1 MLEAV
6 EASVRQ
12 DMAGVS
18 VDVGA
23 ALALAAAFGVE
34 RRAAAYLITQA
45 ARGIATSMAKGR
57 EAGNFEERP
66 TEAFP

>member
-6 EASVRQ
+6 EASIRQ

-18 VDVGA
+18 VDAGA

-34 RRAAAYLITQA
+34 GRWAAYLITQA
-45 ARGIATSMAKGR
+45 TRGIAAGVAKGR
-57 EAGNFEERP
+57 DGGAEQ
-66 TEAFP
+66 

>member
-12 DMAGVS
+12 DMAGAS

-23 ALALAAAFGVE
+23 ALALAAAFGVQG
-34 RRAAAYLITQA
+34 RVAAYLITQA
-45 ARGIATSMAKGR
+45 SRGIAAGLAKGC
-57 EAGNFEERP
+57 EGQA
-66 TEAFP
+66 

>member
-12 DMAGVS
+12 DMAGAS

-34 RRAAAYLITQA
+34 GRAAAYLITQA
-45 ARGIATSMAKGR
+45 ALGIAVGVAKR
-57 EAGNFEERP
+57 RKILPDQEDV
-66 TEAFP
+66 

>member
-6 EASVRQ
+6 EASIRQ

-18 VDVGA
+18 VDAGT

-34 RRAAAYLITQA
+34 GRAAAYLITQA
-45 ARGIATSMAKGR
+45 ARGISAGVAKGR
-57 EAGNFEERP
+57 DRGSDA
-66 TEAFP
+66 

>member
-6 EASVRQ
+6 EASLRQ

-18 VDVGA
+18 VDAGA

-34 RRAAAYLITQA
+34 GRWAAYLITQVS
-45 ARGIATSMAKGR
+45 RGIAAGVAKGR
-57 EAGNFEERP
+57 DGGVEQ
-66 TEAFP
+66 

>member
-12 DMAGVS
+12 DMAGAS

-34 RRAAAYLITQA
+34 GRAAAYLIMPA
-45 ARGIATSMAKGR
+45 ARGIVAGVAKHR
-57 EAGNFEERP
+57 ESDG
-66 TEAFP
+66 